1 MKTYLEQLDSP
12 KEIQGMSY
20 AKLETLAQELRTY
33 MLEVISQNG
42 GHLSSNLGVVEL
54 TLAIHKAFDTS
65 RDRLIWD
72 VGHQAYVH
80 KILTGR
86 REAFQTLRQYE
97 GLSGFPKRE
106 ESLHDAYDTG
116 HSSTSIAAALGF
128 AKARDLKKEKHHVIA
143 VIGDGSMTGGEAY
156 EALNL
161 AESLET
167 NVLVIL
173 NDNVMSIAPN
183 VGAMSGYLNRL
194 RASGVYN
201 RSKTAI
207 RFALHKLPKVGG
219 PMVRLVEK
227 LKENLRHL
235 VVPGLVF
242 HELGFRYFGP
252 VDGHDIK
259 AMTEMLKKL
268 KKIQGPVLLHVLTQK
283 GRGYAPAQ
291 DDACGFHGVGPFEV
305 TSGLSLKEK
314 SSTPTFTEAFSDGIL
329 ALAEKDDKILGIT
342 AAMCDGTGLDGF
354 AQIYPKR
361 FFDVGIAEQAAVT
374 FGTALALQGFRPV
387 VAVYSSFLQRAYD
400 QLIQDAALQKAPVV
414 FAIDRAGLVGEDG
427 PTHHGMFDLSYL
439 RQIPN
444 MSLLVPRDEFQLKEM
459 LAAALEYEEG
469 PVAIRYPRGQV
480 PSPAEDKGALP
491 AFQWGQAQCLR
502 EGKDLMVL
510 AAGPLVYEALL
521 ASTILKDEGWN
532 VGVTDL
538 ASLKP
543 LDETYLN
550 ALKERNSL
558 WVSLEENT
566 LIGGLGSALLEWQ
579 CQNQASVDIQRIGL
593 PDQFVQQGTQK
604 ELRSLYGLAGDRLVE
619 ALREMLKRTERY
631 HA

>member
-1 MKTYLEQLDSP
+1 MKTYLEQLASP
-12 KEIQGMSY
+12 KDIQGMSY

-33 MLEVISQNG
+33 MLDVISQNG

-86 REAFQTLRQYE
+86 REDFQTLRQYG

-106 ESLHDAYDTG
+106 ESIHDAYDTG

-143 VIGDGSMTGGEAY
+143 VIGDGSMTGGQAY

-161 AESLET
+161 AESLDT

-183 VGAMSGYLNRL
+183 VGAMSQYLNRL

-259 AMTEMLKKL
+259 AMAEMLKKL
-268 KKIQGPVLLHVLTQK
+268 KKIDGPVLLHVLTQK

-305 TSGLSLKEK
+305 TSGQSLKGK
-314 SSTPTFTEAFSDGIL
+314 SSQPTFTEAFSEGIL
-329 ALAEKDDKILGIT
+329 ALAEKDKKMIGIT

-354 AQIYPKR
+354 AQAYPQR
-361 FFDVGIAEQAAVT
+361 FFDVGIAEQTAVT
-374 FGTALALQGFRPV
+374 FGTALALQGFHPV

-400 QLIQDAALQKAPVV
+400 QLIQDTALQKAPVV

-439 RQIPN
+439 RHIPN
-444 MSLLVPRDEFQLKEM
+444 MTVFVPRDELQLKEM
-459 LAAALEYEEG
+459 LQAALAYEEG

-480 PSPAEDKGALP
+480 PSPVGNIGALP
-491 AFQWGQAQCLR
+491 QFQWGKAQCLKPGR
-502 EGKDLMVL
+502 DLMVL
-510 AAGPLVYEALL
+510 AVGPLVYEAFQVS
-521 ASTILKDEGWN
+521 AQLKEEGWD

-538 ASLKP
+538 VSVKP
-543 LDETYLN
+543 LDQAYLN
-550 ALKERNSL
+550 DLKETNVL
-558 WVSLEENT
+558 WVTLEDNT

-579 CQNQASVDIQRIGL
+579 SQSQAPVTIERIGL
-593 PDQFVQQGTQK
+593 PDQFIQQGSQK
-604 ELRSLYGLAGDRLVE
+604 ELRTLCGLGGEKLAE
-619 ALREMLKRTERY
+619 ALRESLKRSERH